1 MNIDL
6 ELYRIFYTVA
16 KYESISKAMKELYIS
31 QPAITQRINNL
42 EKQLNIKLFYRKPG
56 GLKLT
61 NEGKELYNY
70 VKDSIET
77 MNCVENKMD
86 RYIQKNN
93 RKSILIKST
102 NLIDNSF
109 LCDTLIKFSQ
119 ENPKFSINLEI
130 GTEEKAIEELLN
142 GQVDIV
148 TMTNKQKIQS
158 KALEIVATKTLSPC
172 LYASRRYLEKQKSP
186 INLYKKANQYD
197 FILPKKESLER
208 IEFDRFC
215 KVYHLKI
222 QSKYETENSNI
233 RNYFVLNGLGIS
245 IGFRE
250 YIQEELKKKVFIE
263 IPLKENLPPCN
274 IYWVTIKNQ
283 TKEEIAKLIEIAK
296 VV

>member
-1 MNIDL
+1 VNIDL
-6 ELYRIFYTVA
+6 ELYRIFYIVA

-56 GLKLT
+56 GLRLT

-77 MNCVENKMD
+77 MNSVENKMNH
-86 RYIQKNN
+86 YIKRNSERCIN
-93 RKSILIKST
+93 IKST

-130 GTEEKAIEELLN
+130 GTEEEAIEELLN
-142 GQVDIV
+142 GQVDII
-148 TMTNKQKIQS
+148 TMTNKQKMQS
-158 KALEIVATKTLSPC
+158 KALEIVATKTLNPC
-172 LYASRRYLEKQKSP
+172 LYTSRKYIEKQRTQ
-186 INLYKKANQYD
+186 INIYKKANQYD

-208 IEFDRFC
+208 IEFDKFC
-215 KVYHLKI
+215 NKYHLKI

-245 IGFRE
+245 LGFRE
-250 YIQEELKKKVFIE
+250 YIQEELEKKIFIE
-263 IPLKENLPPCN
+263 IPLKEKLSQCN
-274 IYWVTIKNQ
+274 INWVTIKNQ
-283 TKEEIAKLIEIAK
+283 TKEEVAKLIEIAK